1 MKFPTAKKI
10 RESMKQSNVE
20 TMKLA
25 KENFIEQK
33 EKFLNAITIS
43 SNQGFFECICHLLYP
58 SEFSCKY
65 IKEVYQEEYK
75 RIAISFFTS
84 LGYKI
89 FFFSPSAV
97 EPTAWARMIIN
108 WRDEE

>member
-10 RESMKQSNVE
+10 RESMKQSNE
-20 TMKLA
+20 ATAKLA
-25 KENFIEQK
+25 KETFIEQK
-33 EKFLNAITIS
+33 EKFLHAITVS
-43 SNQGFFECICHLLYP
+43 SSQGFFECVCHLLYP

-65 IKEVYQEEYK
+65 IKEIYQEEYK
-75 RIAISFFTS
+75 RIIINFFIP

-89 FFFSPSAV
+89 FFYPPSAI
-97 EPTAWARMIIN
+97 EPTAWARVVIN

>member
-10 RESMKQSNVE
+10 RESMKQSNEE

-25 KENFIEQK
+25 KESFIEQK

-43 SNQGFFECICHLLYP
+43 SNQGFFECVCHLLYP
-58 SEFSCKY
+58 SEFSY
-65 IKEVYQEEYK
+65 RYNQEIYQEEYK
-75 RIAISFFTS
+75 RIAISFFAS

-89 FFFSPSAV
+89 FFFPPSAV
-97 EPTAWARMIIN
+97 EPNAWTRVIIN

>member
-1 MKFPTAKKI
+1 MKFLTAKEI
-10 RESMKQSNVE
+10 RESMKQSNEE

-25 KENFIEQK
+25 KEIFIEQK

-43 SNQGFFECICHLLYP
+43 SNQGFFECVCHLLYP

-65 IKEVYQEEYK
+65 IKEIYQEEYK

-89 FFFSPSAV
+89 FFFPPSAV
-97 EPTAWARMIIN
+97 EPTAWVRMIISWKN
-108 WRDEE
+108 EE

>member
-10 RESMKQSNVE
+10 REHE
-20 TMKLA
+20 ATAKLA
-25 KENFIEQK
+25 KKTFIEQK
-33 EKFLNAITIS
+33 EKFLHAITIS
-43 SNQGFFECICHLLYP
+43 LNQSLFFECVCHLFYP

-65 IKEVYQEEYK
+65 IKEIYQEEYK
-75 RIAISFFTS
+75 RAVISFFIP

-89 FFFSPSAV
+89 FFYPSSAV
-97 EPTAWARMIIN
+97 EPTAWARVVIN

>member
-10 RESMKQSNVE
+10 RESMKAAK
-20 TMKLA
+20 KLA
-25 KENFIEQK
+25 KKTFIEQK
-33 EKFLNAITIS
+33 KKFLHAIIVS
-43 SNQGFFECICHLLYP
+43 SSQGFFECVCHLLYP

-65 IKEVYQEEYK
+65 IKEIYQEEYK
-75 RIAISFFTS
+75 RIVISFFIS

-89 FFFSPSAV
+89 SFYPPSAV
-97 EPTAWARMIIN
+97 EPTSWARVVIN